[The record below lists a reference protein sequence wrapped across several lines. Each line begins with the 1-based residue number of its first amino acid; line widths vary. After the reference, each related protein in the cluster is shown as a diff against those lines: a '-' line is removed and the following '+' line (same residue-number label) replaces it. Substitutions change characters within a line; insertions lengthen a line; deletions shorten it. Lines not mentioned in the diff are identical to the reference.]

1 MHSAW
6 GKRVNRFCV
15 GEDSC
20 SSQTMKESNAEKPIN
35 QFGRRG
41 VDRLF
46 PSQVMYST
54 KVTFLSYRLR
64 PFSKAAGI
72 CVGL

>member
-6 GKRVNRFCV
+6 GKRVNRFFV

-20 SSQTMKESNAEKPIN
+20 SSQTMKESNAIN
-35 QFGRRG
+35 QLGRRG
-41 VDRLF
+41 VDRLLRR
-46 PSQVMYST
+46 QLRYST
-54 KVTFLSYRLR
+54 KVTFLSHRLH